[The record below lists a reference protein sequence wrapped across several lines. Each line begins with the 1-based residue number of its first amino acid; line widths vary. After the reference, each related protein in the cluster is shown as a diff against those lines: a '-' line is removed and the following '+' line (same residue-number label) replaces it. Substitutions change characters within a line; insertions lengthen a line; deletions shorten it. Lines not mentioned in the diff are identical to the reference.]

1 MNIQIRTASFGRG
14 LGWLTD
20 GLGYFTK
27 NPLGW
32 IAAMIVVFIIM
43 IVIGVIPLGS
53 LLLYIV
59 YPVFVGGFMLGCKA
73 HAAGQQFEFQH
84 AFAGFSADYLKRLLL
99 FGVFYAILNLMMLVV
114 IMLLLFVLLGGLDFF
129 QQMQTVQPGDLGQFA
144 TELSLIV
151 LIASLLFLPLIMLS
165 WFAPALLV
173 NTDCSPAQAMLLS
186 FKACLYNI
194 PAFTLY
200 GVVIILLGILATI
213 PLGLGFLILM
223 PVMLAS
229 VHLAF
234 LDCFTVADSSGPAEL
249 AQTIE

>member
-43 IVIGVIPLGS
+43 IVIGVVPLGS
-53 LLLYIV
+53 LLLYIS

-73 HAAGQQFEFQH
+73 HDAGQQFEFQH
-84 AFAGFSADYLKRLLL
+84 AFAGFSAEYLKRLLL

-114 IMLLLFVLLGGLDFF
+114 IMVLLFVLLGGLEFF
-129 QQMQTVQPGDLGQFA
+129 QQLQTMQPEDLGQFA
-144 TELSLIV
+144 SELTIILLV
-151 LIASLLFLPLIMLS
+151 ASLLFLPLIMVS
-165 WFAPALLV
+165 WFVPVLLV
-173 NTDCSPAQAMLLS
+173 NTDCNPVQAMLLS
-186 FKACLYNI
+186 FKACLYNV
-194 PAFTLY
+194 PVFTLY
-200 GVVIILLGILATI
+200 GIVVFLLGILATI

-223 PVMLAS
+223 PVMFAS

-234 LDCFTVADSSGPAEL
+234 LDCFAVAESSGSAEL